1 MNSFSSY
8 NCAFDARKVKWDL
21 VTLAEMKRLIINA
34 DDFGLAPGVNRAI
47 VELQQAG
54 ALSSTTLM
62 ATGPYFSPAVYMAF
76 VQPRLAVGCH
86 VVLVDG
92 SPCLRPGEVPSLLD
106 PQDPSSFRTTVG
118 SFVSDLL
125 RGRIRGKEIE
135 AEAIAQIRRI
145 QSSGLTVSHIDSHKH
160 LHAFPQVLAPLLRA
174 ARHCGVK
181 CVRNPF
187 EPRWSLRATRSGGA
201 VRRLQVQLM
210 RSQFR
215 TFSRLATEHDMCT
228 ADGSIGLL
236 ATGVLDDAVLRSL
249 LRAMP
254 EGTWEL
260 VCHPGYI
267 DNALEQARTRL
278 RAERETERNALLQ
291 VIPEALR
298 NDEELNLIDFHRLGS
313 EDPRQG
319 ARNEKVRFL
328 SG

>member
-1 MNSFSSY
+1 M
-8 NCAFDARKVKWDL
+8 KWAL
-21 VTLAEMKRLIINA
+21 GTLAEMKRLIINA

-47 VELQQAG
+47 LELQQAG

-76 VQPRLAVGCH
+76 AQPDLAVGCH

-106 PQDPSSFRTTVG
+106 ARDSSSFRTTVG
-118 SFVSDLL
+118 SFVKDLL
-125 RGRIRGKEIE
+125 SGRIRRKEIE

-145 QSSGLTVSHIDSHKH
+145 QLSGLTVSHIDSHKH
-160 LHAFPQVLAPLLRA
+160 LHAFPRVLAPLLSA

-187 EPRWSLRATRSGGA
+187 EPRWSLRATRAGGT
-201 VRRLQVQLM
+201 VRRLQVHLM
-210 RSQFR
+210 RSQRR
-215 TFSRLATEHDMCT
+215 TFCRLTREHAMCT

-236 ATGVLDDAVLRSL
+236 ATGVLDDSVLRSL

-267 DNALEQARTRL
+267 DSALEQARTRL
-278 RAERETERNALLQ
+278 RAERETERIALFN

-298 NDEELNLIDFHRLGS
+298 NDEELNLIDFHQLGREGLRLEDGYKKVGS
-313 EDPRQG
+313 
-319 ARNEKVRFL
+319 L
-328 SG
+328 SR